1 MKILPPRLPSPLTG
15 EGEGGGEQQVEFC
28 KIQSLKGEKLMSELR
43 LNPKYTEAISMLVNR
58 SPYFSLLSMEI
69 KDLEWGNSVLEVALE
84 EKHLQ
89 PFGYVHGGAIAS
101 VMDAATFWAVFP
113 QVKDGMGLTTVE
125 IKVNFLAP
133 VKEGKLVAK
142 GRCIKIGKTLA
153 LGDATIY
160 DGNGNLLGHGTATMM
175 IVPDLKVE
183 GQENLPPKKI

>member
-1 MKILPPRLPSPLTG
+1 MKI
-15 EGEGGGEQQVEFC
+15 
-28 KIQSLKGEKLMSELR
+28 KEL
-43 LNPKYTEAISMLVNR
+43 
-58 SPYFSLLSMEI
+58 
-69 KDLEWGNSVLEVALE
+69 DWGTSVLEVELE

-113 QVKDGMGLTTVE
+113 RVKDGMGLTTVE

-133 VKEGKLVAK
+133 VREGRLVVK

-160 DGNGNLLGHGTATMM
+160 DAKGNLLAHGTATMM
-175 IVPDLKVE
+175 IVPGLKVE
-183 GQENLPPKKI
+183 GQENFPPKLI

>member
-1 MKILPPRLPSPLTG
+1 
-15 EGEGGGEQQVEFC
+15 
-28 KIQSLKGEKLMSELR
+28 MSKPR
-43 LNPKYTEAISMLVNR
+43 LNPKYTKAISNIVNR
-58 SPYFSLLSMEI
+58 SPYFSLLSMKI
-69 KDLEWGNSVLEVALE
+69 KELEWGTSVLEVELE

-133 VKEGKLVAK
+133 VREGRLVVK

-160 DGNGNLLGHGTATMM
+160 DAKQNLLAHGTATMM
-175 IVPDLKVE
+175 IVPHLKVQ
-183 GQENLPPKKI
+183 GQNNLPRKLI

>member
-1 MKILPPRLPSPLTG
+1 
-15 EGEGGGEQQVEFC
+15 
-28 KIQSLKGEKLMSELR
+28 MSKPR
-43 LNPKYTEAISMLVNR
+43 LNPKYTEAISNVVNR
-58 SPYFSLLSMEI
+58 SPYFSLLSMKI
-69 KDLEWGNSVLEVALE
+69 KELDWGTSVLEVDLG
-84 EKHLQ
+84 EKHLH

-101 VMDAATFWAVFP
+101 VMDAAAYWAVFP

-175 IVPDLKVE
+175 IVPDLEVQ
-183 GQENLPPKKI
+183 GQENLPPKQI

>member
-1 MKILPPRLPSPLTG
+1 
-15 EGEGGGEQQVEFC
+15 
-28 KIQSLKGEKLMSELR
+28 MSESQ
-43 LNPKYTEAISMLVNR
+43 LNPKYTKAISNVVNQ
-58 SPYFSLLSMEI
+58 SPYFSLLSMKI
-69 KDLEWGNSVLEVALE
+69 KDLEWGISVLEVELE

-133 VKEGKLVAK
+133 VQKGKLVAK

-153 LGDATIY
+153 LGDTYIHDAK
-160 DGNGNLLGHGTATMM
+160 GNMIAHGTATMM
-175 IVPDLKVE
+175 IVPDLKIR
-183 GQENLPPKKI
+183 GYENLPHKFI

>member
-1 MKILPPRLPSPLTG
+1 
-15 EGEGGGEQQVEFC
+15 
-28 KIQSLKGEKLMSELR
+28 MSEPR
-43 LNPKYTEAISMLVNR
+43 LNPKYTEAISNIVNR
-58 SPYFSLLSMEI
+58 SPYFSLLSMKI
-69 KDLEWGNSVLEVALE
+69 KELEWGTSVLEVGLE

-133 VKEGKLVAK
+133 VREGRLVVK

-160 DGNGNLLGHGTATMM
+160 DGNGNLLAHGTATMM

-183 GQENLPPKKI
+183 DQEDLPPKQI

>member
-1 MKILPPRLPSPLTG
+1 MPEIK
-15 EGEGGGEQQVEFC
+15 
-28 KIQSLKGEKLMSELR
+28 
-43 LNPKYTEAISMLVNR
+43 LNPKYTEAISNIVNR
-58 SPYFSLLSMEI
+58 SPYFSLLSMKI
-69 KDLEWGNSVLEVALE
+69 KDLEWGTSVLEVQLE

-133 VKEGKLVAK
+133 IQKGKLVAK

-160 DGNGNLLGHGTATMM
+160 DAKGNLLGHGTATMM
-175 IVPDLKVE
+175 IVSDLKVE

>member
-1 MKILPPRLPSPLTG
+1 
-15 EGEGGGEQQVEFC
+15 
-28 KIQSLKGEKLMSELR
+28 MSESK
-43 LNPKYTEAISMLVNR
+43 LNPQYIQVISDTVNQ

-69 KDLEWGNSVLEVALE
+69 KDLEWGSSVLEVKLG

-89 PFGYVHGGAIAS
+89 PFGYVHGGVIAS
-101 VMDAATFWAVFP
+101 VMDATAFWAVFP
-113 QVKDGMGLTTVE
+113 QVEEGMGLTTVE

-133 VKEGKLVAK
+133 VQKGKLVAK

-160 DGNGNLLGHGTATMM
+160 DEKGNLIAHGTATMM
-175 IVPDLKVE
+175 IVPNLKVE

>member
-1 MKILPPRLPSPLTG
+1 
-15 EGEGGGEQQVEFC
+15 
-28 KIQSLKGEKLMSELR
+28 MSEPQ
-43 LNPKYTEAISMLVNR
+43 LNPKYIETISMVVNQ
-58 SPYFSLLSMEI
+58 SPYFSLLSMKI
-69 KDLEWGNSVLEVALE
+69 KDLGWGTSVLEVQLE

-89 PFGYVHGGAIAS
+89 PFGFVHGGAMAS
-101 VMDAATFWAVFP
+101 VMDAATFWAAFP